1 MEYALLAITG
11 LIAGVL
17 GGLLGIGGSVIMIP
31 AMTFIF
37 EDFKGEPTSTQQWM
51 AAAMIVNF
59 LLSAPSVMRHRKAKA
74 IYFGVWKW
82 LAPAAMV
89 GIIGGVYIS
98 RLGIFTGENQNFI
111 KLAFGLFMAY
121 IAVYNIWKLFAKQ
134 SEGITSDQADK
145 MSPFK
150 KIAVGGPMG
159 FSAGL
164 LGIGGGALAVP
175 AQQVILSMPLRNS
188 IATSATTILST
199 AWLGAIYKNAV
210 LGDDGTIT
218 RSLMLAA
225 CLAPT
230 AMLGAY
236 LGGHLTHTLPLK
248 AVRIAFIGLMIFAA
262 CKMALPA
269 YVMVHE
275 NLPWL
280 HISWLCQH

>member
-11 LIAGVL
+11 LLAGVL

-37 EDFKGEPTSTQQWM
+37 EDLGGEPTGTQQWM

-82 LAPAAMV
+82 LAPAAIV
-89 GIIGGVYIS
+89 GIIAGVYIS
-98 RLGIFTGENQNFI
+98 RLGIFTGDNQNYI
-111 KLAFGLFMAY
+111 KLAFGAFMAY
-121 IAVYNIWKLFAKQ
+121 VAGYNIWKLFAKQ
-134 SEGITSDQADK
+134 SEGISAEQADK
-145 MSPFK
+145 MSPLR

-159 FSAGL
+159 FIAGL
-164 LGIGGGALAVP
+164 LGIGGGSLAVP

-188 IATSATTILST
+188 IATSATTILTIS
-199 AWLGAIYKNAV
+199 WLGAIYKNAI

-218 RSLMLAA
+218 RSLLLAA

-230 AMLGAY
+230 AMLGGY

-248 AVRIAFIGLMIFAA
+248 AVRVAFIGLMVLAA
-262 CKMALPA
+262 YKMIHGAL
-269 YVMVHE
+269 
-275 NLPWL
+275 
-280 HISWLCQH
+280 

>member
-1 MEYALLAITG
+1 MEYILLAITG

-31 AMTFIF
+31 AMAFIF
-37 EDFKGEPTSTQQWM
+37 EDWKGEPKSIHQWM

-59 LLSAPSVMRHRKAKA
+59 LLSGPSVMRHRKAKA

-89 GIIGGVYIS
+89 GIFAGVYVS
-98 RLGIFTGENQNFI
+98 QLGIFTGENQSYI
-111 KLAFGLFMAY
+111 RLAFGAFMGY
-121 IAVYNIWKLFAKQ
+121 IAGYNIWKLFAKS
-134 SEGITSDQADK
+134 SEGITSDQADM
-145 MSPFK
+145 MSPLK

-175 AQQVILSMPLRNS
+175 AQQVILSMPLRNA
-188 IATSATTILST
+188 IATSATTILTIS
-199 AWLGAIYKNAV
+199 WLGAIYKNV
-210 LGDDGTIT
+210 MLGDDGTVT
-218 RSLMLAA
+218 RSLMLAG

-230 AMLGAY
+230 AMLGSY

-248 AVRIAFIGLMIFAA
+248 AVRIAFIGLMIFSA

-269 YVMVHE
+269 FKMIYVA
-275 NLPWL
+275 L
-280 HISWLCQH
+280 